1 MNILDK
7 IKNLVFSLEDNTETK
22 FEDLKLED
30 GTMIKTS
37 TETLEVGSKVAVV
50 SEDNTESVPP
60 AGEHVLDS
68 GDTIITDE
76 SGTVVEIRK
85 KDDPVEEQE
94 MSESAADEVAAVADE
109 VVDEATA
116 IVDEATPDEV
126 SEEDAAIISEAVVA
140 LVEEKVAAMEEEM
153 MKKMKEQMS
162 ILQEMAETQESFKSE
177 FEAIKASPSGTPI
190 SQTQFSANAEKL
202 DPMADRIARIKA
214 LRNK

>member
-1 MNILDK
+1 MTIIEK
-7 IKNLVFSLEDNTETK
+7 IKNLVFSLEK
-22 FEDLKLED
+22 EDFAELMLKD
-30 GTMIKTS
+30 GTKVKTS
-37 TETLEVGSKVAVV
+37 TESLEIGSKVAIVADDG
-50 SEDNTESVPP
+50 SESPAP
-60 AGEHVLDS
+60 AGTHTLEGGRSIV
-68 GDTIITDE
+68 TDE
-76 SGTVVEIRK
+76 SGTVIEVREA
-85 KDDPVEEQE
+85 DAPVEEVE
-94 MSESAADEVAAVADE
+94 NEAMSEEAADEVAAVADE